1 VDLVQR
7 MPGRITDLLKG
18 ALGCAGVLS
27 LALFLAAGLATPL
40 AADDR
45 HAGYYYPKTAE
56 PEVYPAR
63 LATMPQANKRMR
75 VAFVTGISNENRK
88 RPHPPVFVMFA
99 KGEQSQ
105 KLIIVALQD
114 GFFDTIY
121 RARAF
126 FADLTAV
133 ARLLPVFRELGAEEH
148 LTFFDLANMMGF
160 EQITISNGRDFS
172 HKVLL
177 Q

>member
-1 VDLVQR
+1 VLRNPMGQSGLR
-7 MPGRITDLLKG
+7 G
-18 ALGCAGVLS
+18 LGFAGTVFVV
-27 LALFLAAGLATPL
+27 LFLAFGPWKTL

-45 HAGYYYPKTAE
+45 HAGYYYPPVAE

-63 LATMPQANKRMR
+63 VATIPQANRRMR

-99 KGEQSQ
+99 KGEESQ

-114 GFFDTIY
+114 GFFDTIF

-133 ARLLPVFRELGAEEH
+133 ARLLPVFRELGVEEH

-172 HKVLL
+172 HQVMLR
-177 Q
+177 